1 MEIRVNKP
9 FDAARLIADLRIIY
23 RDTLHVTRSL
33 AVAAVAVGAGGA
45 VLLLA
50 FSGMSGLVL
59 LLLALA
65 AYGGYLGFGN
75 SRSLQRA
82 VSDLPEICQH
92 EALLTITEDRII
104 QEHPS
109 IRSEILWTAITRVVE
124 TDAGWLLFYGSR
136 HAISL
141 PKQGMGEDQ
150 EVQFRAFLATRTPVA
165 AQTSE
170 LSPHTE
176 NS

>member
-9 FDAARLIADLRIIY
+9 FDAARLLADLRIIY
-23 RDTLHVTRSL
+23 GDTLHVTRSF
-33 AVAAVAVGAGGA
+33 AVAAVAVGAGGGA
-45 VLLLA
+45 LLLTL
-50 FSGMSGLVL
+50 SGMSGLVV

-65 AYGGYLGFGN
+65 AYGVYLGLGN

-92 EALLTITEDRII
+92 EALLIVTEDRII

-124 TDAGWLLFYGSR
+124 TDTGWLLFYGSR

-141 PKQGMGEDQ
+141 PKEGMGEDQ
-150 EVQFRAFLATRTPVA
+150 EVQLRAFLATRTPVA
-165 AQTSE
+165 A
-170 LSPHTE
+170 
-176 NS
+176 

>member
-9 FDAARLIADLRIIY
+9 FDPARLLADLRIIY
-23 RDTLHVTRSL
+23 GETLHATRSF
-33 AVAAVAVGAGGA
+33 AVAAIAVGAGGGA
-45 VLLLA
+45 LLLT
-50 FSGMSGLVL
+50 FSGMNGLVV

-65 AYGGYLGFGN
+65 AYGIYLALGN

-92 EALLTITEDRII
+92 DALLIVTEHRII

-109 IRSEILWTAITRVVE
+109 MRSEILWTAISRVVE

-141 PKQGMGEDQ
+141 PKEGMDEDQ

-165 AQTSE
+165 A
-170 LSPHTE
+170 
-176 NS
+176 